1 MKIKGFLA
9 LFLLVV
15 VIVFFLFVLRAG
27 KQKQLPG
34 EIESFNQVKYK
45 LTKANMTTLER
56 LITTYIANE
65 GHPPNSLRDL
75 QGLYVIS
82 AARVDA
88 WGTAIKYEKVSDS
101 DFQLISAGRDRVFN
115 TKDDIV
121 LKN

>member
-1 MKIKGFLA
+1 MRIKGFLA

-15 VIVFFLFVLRAG
+15 IIVFFLFVVRAG

-34 EIESFNQVKYK
+34 EIESFNDMKYK
-45 LTKANMTTLER
+45 LTKTNMATLEK

-65 GHPPNSLRDL
+65 GHPPNSLKDL

-82 AARVDA
+82 AAGVDA
-88 WGTAIKYEKVSDS
+88 WGTAIKYERISAS
-101 DFQLISAGRDRVFN
+101 DFKLISAGRDRVFN

-121 LKN
+121 VKN